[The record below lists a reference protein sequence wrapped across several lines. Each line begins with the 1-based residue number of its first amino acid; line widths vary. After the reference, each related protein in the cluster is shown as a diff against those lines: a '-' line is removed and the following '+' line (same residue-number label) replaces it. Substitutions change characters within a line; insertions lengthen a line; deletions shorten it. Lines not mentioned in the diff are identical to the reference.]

1 MAKDTH
7 DLGAAAYNQ
16 PGTFRTC
23 NHDVAKRC
31 GWLAAA
37 VFDHLQSLEVRY
49 AADRVERDGRLWF
62 YRPVSEVAAHVHA
75 KRDAFDGAVARLE
88 EHGFLHR
95 LKMKGKAKAPC
106 MHWSV
111 DWSAFAPSA
120 ENPQTV
126 DGGKCGKP
134 ANVNAGNPQTV
145 GGYTST
151 KETEPKKHHPQ
162 PSPKGSQ
169 GALALGSGDTPKV
182 PADAQAIWSHYQ
194 EVMGKPKAKITA
206 KFGNTRLSRLAGIKA
221 WLRQETDEGPNTVEK
236 AKQLIDGLSRSEH
249 HRQQG
254 YDCISY
260 ALRPNNE
267 KRFLAHL
274 TASQGHGSKDTI
286 DTDAWLKG
294 LGVK

>member
-7 DLGAAAYNQ
+7 DLGARMYCAHGY
-16 PGTFRTC
+16 FRRV
-23 NHDVAKRC
+23 DIRIGRRY
-31 GWLAAA
+31 GWLAATIL
-37 VFDHLQSLEVRY
+37 DHLASLEVEF
-49 AADRVERDGRLWF
+49 AAKRVNADGRLWF
-62 YRPVSEVAAHVHA
+62 FRPDGEVREYLNAGRYEYR
-75 KRDAFDGAVARLE
+75 GAVEKLE
-88 EHGFLHR
+88 AAGLLHR
-95 LKMKGKAKAPC
+95 KRMKGNAHQVV

-111 DWSAFAPSA
+111 DLSAFA
-120 ENPQTV
+120 ENLKTV
-126 DGGKCGKP
+126 GGDCRKP
-134 ANVNAGNPQTV
+134 VDATTENQQTV

-169 GALALGSGDTPKV
+169 GALALGSGDTPRV
-182 PADAQAIWSHYQ
+182 PADVHAIWSHYQ
-194 EVMGKPKAKITA
+194 EAMGKPKAKITA

-221 WLRQETDEGPNTVEK
+221 WLKTETDEGPNTVEK
-236 AKQLIDGLSRSEH
+236 AKHLIDGLSQSEH

-274 TASQGHGSKDTI
+274 TASEGHGPSDTI